1 MFENRC
7 FFLVELDDIG
17 VVAVVDEGLDVVL
30 CFIVQVFVVHIDG
43 VERVVEEVADEGGGA
58 VEFAGDFAG
67 CLCGGEAI
75 GQGAPVV
82 GELLDV
88 YLEFFGGAALSEG
101 AHDDAEVLGFQSSGD
116 LAEPFAFS
124 APFDFLGEEH
134 FVAVGDEHAVAAGE
148 GDTRSDAWPF
158 GGNALLAICTRMVC
172 PVVSTFVI
180 LPTFSMA
187 GWRVTAERLRLPPE
201 VTFLTNSLRVSV
213 SGQMSR

>member
-1 MFENRC
+1 M
-7 FFLVELDDIG
+7 
-17 VVAVVDEGLDVVL
+17 VDEGLDVVL

-158 GGNALLAICTRMVC
+158 GGNALFGNLYEDGLPCSEHIRNIADFFNGGLAGDRGEASFASRSHILDE
-172 PVVSTFVI
+172 FVESECVGADVQI
-180 LPTFSMA
+180 
-187 GWRVTAERLRLPPE
+187 V
-201 VTFLTNSLRVSV
+201 
-213 SGQMSR
+213 